1 MALPQ
6 PKFEPLA
13 PRRRHSSTR
22 TTTPRKIVRQRALVI
37 EIGSRIERMPGWLR
51 YVNYAKTALAGVAS
65 LATAAALFTYVD
77 VVQTQQLW
85 EHEYNR
91 LEQLRDDERVLK
103 IHGEGVDNAMRETA
117 VSREMVPVT
126 PERVIHVEADPSRST
141 LRPASVPETPTE
153 FPAGY

>member
-6 PKFEPLA
+6 PTFEPLPPR
-13 PRRRHSSTR
+13 PRRSSNR
-22 TTTPRKIVRQRALVI
+22 TSTPRTIVRQRAQVI
-37 EIGSRIERMPGWLR
+37 EIGSRIERMPSWLQ
-51 YVNYAKTALAGVAS
+51 YINYAKTALAGVAS

-77 VVQTQQLW
+77 VVQTQEQW

-117 VSREMVPVT
+117 VRREMVPVT
-126 PERVIHVEADPSRST
+126 PERVIYVEATPARST
-141 LRPASVPETPTE
+141 LRPASVPESPKD